1 MSKFVVKISRQV
13 LTRIFFK
20 IRLLIDRNFRLKLLA
35 ARSCETFHCEA
46 ALLNGEK
53 VENFLRGMLNEK

>member
-13 LTRIFFK
+13 LTRIFFN
-20 IRLLIDRNFRLKLLA
+20 RLLIDRNFRLKLLA